1 MLALSTQQHPGA
13 SGLSQLPPAVYAS
26 GYVETD
32 FEGPWGSGS
41 PVQRLKMVWRR
52 LLPTFIVVYG
62 VYFATAYVFFKY
74 QPL

>member
-1 MLALSTQQHPGA
+1 
-13 SGLSQLPPAVYAS
+13 VYAS

-74 QPL
+74 QPLYPVPALPVLPTMLLLR